1 MSYQTYLNSLKFGNI
16 SDAINSLKQNLLSQL
31 ETPFD
36 LKKLDLQTQI
46 NNLTNSKEKADSTDG
61 IIGSALSGLGMSGE
75 NLALLKNI
83 YSSAKEKLG
92 IGDFKVGDKIDELK
106 DFANDKIQQ
115 GLDGLKGKAQD
126 VVDNVKQNIQDG
138 VDNVK
143 QNIQDNVNDFT
154 GGGNTTSEI
163 EMTQPNSW
171 QPQEMQDLSK
181 PQSDVG
187 EVQGLDDT
195 DYMSKPPSMQSN
207 NGTTDGETGAET
219 GAEVGETGAEV
230 GADAGAEIGEIGAE
244 AGAEVG
250 LEALGAGL
258 DATGFL
264 APVGVALQLAGMGV
278 SIYQAITDGN
288 TEDTLTQDSNM
299 ENTIQEQEDKLK
311 NTVQSQIFAGSD
323 VLPSLSSTG
332 LSSITSSFF

>member
-1 MSYQTYLNSLKFGNI
+1 MDYQSYLSSLKFGNV
-16 SDAINSLKQNLLSQL
+16 SDAINSLKQNELSQL

-46 NNLTNSKEKADSTDG
+46 NNLTNSKEKEDSKDG

-83 YSSAKEKLG
+83 YASAKEKLG

-106 DFANDKIQQ
+106 DFANNKLQE
-115 GLDGLKGKAQD
+115 GLDGLKSKAQD

-143 QNIQDNVNDFT
+143 QNIQDGVNEFT

-163 EMTQPNSW
+163 EMTQPSSW

-181 PQSDVG
+181 PQTDTG

-195 DYMSKPPSMQSN
+195 DYMSKPPTMQSN
-207 NGTTDGETGAET
+207 TGET

-230 GADAGAEIGEIGAE
+230 GEIAGE
-244 AGAEVG
+244 AGAEAG
-250 LEALGAGL
+250 LEALGTGL

-264 APVGVALQLAGMGV
+264 APIGIALQLAGLGV
-278 SIYQAITDGN
+278 GIYQGITDAN
-288 TEDTLTQDSNM
+288 TEDTVTQDANM
-299 ENTIQEQEDKLK
+299 QNTIQEQEDKLK

>member
-1 MSYQTYLNSLKFGNI
+1 MSYQTYLNSLKFGNV
-16 SDAINSLKQNLLSQL
+16 SDAINSLKQNELSQL

-46 NNLTNSKEKADSTDG
+46 NNLTNSKEKDDSTDG

-83 YSSAKEKLG
+83 YASAKEKLG

-106 DFANDKIQQ
+106 DFANNKLQE
-115 GLDGLKGKAQD
+115 GLDGLKSKAQD

-143 QNIQDNVNDFT
+143 QNVQDGVNEFT

-163 EMTQPNSW
+163 EMTQPSSW

-181 PQSDVG
+181 PQTDTG

-195 DYMSKPPSMQSN
+195 DYMSKPPTMQSN
-207 NGTTDGETGAET
+207 TGETGGEVGET

-230 GADAGAEIGEIGAE
+230 GAETGAEVGEIAGE
-244 AGAEVG
+244 AGAEAG
-250 LEALGAGL
+250 LEALGTGL

-264 APVGVALQLAGMGV
+264 APIGIALQLAGLGV
-278 SIYQAITDGN
+278 GIYQGITDAN
-288 TEDTLTQDSNM
+288 TEDTVTQDANM
-299 ENTIQEQEDKLK
+299 QNTIQEQEDKLK